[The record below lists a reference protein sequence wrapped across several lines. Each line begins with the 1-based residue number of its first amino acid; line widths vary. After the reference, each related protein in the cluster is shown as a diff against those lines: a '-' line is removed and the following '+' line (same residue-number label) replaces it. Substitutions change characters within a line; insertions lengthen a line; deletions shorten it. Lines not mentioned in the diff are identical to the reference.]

1 MSRMGMPTGSLRP
14 SRTRAVTVI
23 LARGCN
29 ARAVPMSDGGTTR
42 YSNAFSELGPRA
54 RMYGSSSASPW
65 RSGSAVC
72 SARNSTFHITIF
84 PRVPTGSAL
93 RSAALKFARNA
104 VSAGTS
110 TESGTHPSIRTRD
123 QPRSRAI
130 TSTLV
135 VFCNCP
141 IAADDGASRSTDGTA
156 RLYESLL
163 TAGAAAAAAAAAA
176 DVGEGAGDFARV
188 AAWAPSGT
196 PDGIA
201 AATANA
207 ANTTRTARPIVSFRT
222 IVESDTHGT
231 NPPPFW
237 CTFTYR

>member
-29 ARAVPMSDGGTTR
+29 ARAVPISDGGTTR
-42 YSNAFSELGPRA
+42 YSNAFSEFGPRA

-84 PRVPTGSAL
+84 PRVPAGSAL

-110 TESGTHPSIRTRD
+110 TESGTHPSMRTRD

-130 TSTLV
+130 TSTFA

-141 IAADDGASRSTDGTA
+141 IAADDGASRSTDGTP

-163 TAGAAAAAAAAAA
+163 AAGATAADAAAG
-176 DVGEGAGDFARV
+176 VGDGDGDFARE
-188 AAWAPSGT
+188 AAWAPSGA
-196 PDGIA
+196 PDRVA
-201 AATANA
+201 AATTNA
-207 ANTTRTARPIVSFRT
+207 ANATRTARPTVSVRT